1 MTLATSRSATAVG
14 IVAAGLPETNL
25 DQVLAVA
32 DLQNRTDRKY
42 LLNHQ
47 QFSVLARA
55 LLRHD
60 HRVLEVDG
68 LRTFNYESVYFD
80 TPSLAL
86 YRAHQQGRR
95 KRWKART
102 RTYLD
107 SGMCM
112 FEVKTQGARGST
124 VKDRLPYEL
133 AHRGGLTTAA
143 HEFLSETLERQ
154 YGVETP
160 VLVPTVTT
168 RYRRTTFV
176 DLIEGSRVTCDVRLE
191 FSSAGRQVAGPDR
204 VLVETK
210 SHAQSPIDRTLSHL
224 GVRPLSMSKYCLGT
238 ALLHPTLP
246 ANRWHRLLTHE
257 FGHQRAV

>member
-1 MTLATSRSATAVG
+1 MTEATSRSAVAVD
-14 IVAAGLPETNL
+14 IVAAGLPETTL
-25 DQVLAVA
+25 DHVVAVA
-32 DLQNRTDRKY
+32 DLQSRTDRKY
-42 LLNHQ
+42 LLGHE
-47 QFSVLARA
+47 QFRVLARS
-55 LLRHD
+55 LLRQQ

-112 FEVKTQGARGST
+112 FEVKTQDARGST
-124 VKDRLPYEL
+124 VKDRLPYDL
-133 AHRGGLTTAA
+133 HHRGGLTTSA
-143 HEFLSETLERQ
+143 HEFLSATLERQ
-154 YGVETP
+154 YAVEAP

-168 RYRRTTFV
+168 RYHRTTFV

-191 FSSAGRQVAGPDR
+191 FSSRGRQVSGPDR

-210 SHAQSPIDRTLSHL
+210 SHGQSPIDRMLSRL

-257 FGHQRAV
+257 FGHQRVV